1 MRYAIVS
8 DLHSNLEAVRAVFCH
23 IDSQKVDTVICLGD
37 IVGYG
42 GSPKE
47 VLDIVRARC
56 PVVIAGNHDHAVVGK
71 TDRNYFNPSAK
82 TAVEWTAKQL
92 SEDDFK
98 YICELPFIVQKD
110 NFICVHAN
118 LNDPEKWNYVL
129 DEFDASA
136 TFAKMDDAKV
146 CFIGHS
152 HVPIVFEDST
162 DIHYFGVSYFG
173 PYTELK
179 LNPAY
184 RYIVNVGSVGQPRD
198 GVADAAY
205 VVYDSTSMF
214 VQLFRVPYDIAS
226 AQKQILSASLPKFL
240 AERIQYG
247 R

>member
-8 DLHSNLEAVRAVFCH
+8 DLHSNLEAVSAVFFH
-23 IDSQKVDTVICLGD
+23 IDSQKVDEVICLGD

-47 VLDIVRARC
+47 VLDLVRARC
-56 PVVIAGNHDHAVVGK
+56 KVVIAGNHDHAVAGK
-71 TDRNYFNPSAK
+71 TDREYFNPSAK

-92 SEDDFK
+92 SQEDLQ
-98 YICELPFIVQKD
+98 YLCELPFLIKKE

-118 LNDPEKWNYVL
+118 LSEPEKWYYIL

-136 TFAKMDDAKV
+136 TFAKMDAAKA

-152 HVPIVFEDST
+152 HVPAIFEDSE
-162 DIHYFGVSYFG
+162 YVNCFGFYEQFQ
-173 PYTELK
+173 
-179 LNPAY
+179 LNPAN

-198 GVADAAY
+198 GIVDAAY
-205 VVYDSTSMF
+205 AVYDSTSMY
-214 VQLFRVPYDIAS
+214 VQLFRVPYNISS
-226 AQKQILSASLPKFL
+226 AQAHILSAGLPKFL
-240 AERIQYG
+240 AERIEHG